1 MREINDYRDKN
12 VLVFGAG
19 MSGTNAALLLVKL
32 GAHVTL
38 TDAKS
43 ATEIADYQRLENAG
57 VKVVAGDSPVSLVD
71 SADLMVKNPGIPYTV
86 PLVQAA
92 LQKQI
97 PIICEVELASEISSA
112 PIIGVTGSNG
122 KTTTTTMISEML
134 SAGMSN
140 GKAYRAGNIGIP
152 ATQVAQR
159 VTAHDQIV
167 MELSSFM
174 LLGITQLH
182 PHIAVIT
189 NIYSNHLDY
198 HKTRANYVAAK
209 MRITKNQTNRDFL
222 VMNFDQPEWRK
233 LSQQSQALVV
243 PFSAQGQYEDGA
255 YQHRGKLYFRDE
267 FIMKADELKSNSE
280 PNIEN
285 ALAAIAVAKLS
296 GVPTAKIVEVLKTF
310 SGVRHRNQYVLTADG
325 REFYNDSK
333 ATDIEATQMALAG
346 MHQPVVLIAGGLDRG
361 YTFEKLEPELREHV
375 RGMVVFGETAEL
387 MKQAGTA
394 AGVPT
399 IKVVNNLDQ
408 AVPEAYQLSQPGDV
422 ILLSPANASWDQFAS
437 YEERG
442 DRFITNVE
450 QLTGQREEK

>member
-38 TDAKS
+38 TDAKP
-43 ATEIADYQRLENAG
+43 AAEIADYDRLVKAG
-57 VKVVAGDSPVSLVD
+57 INVVAGSSPESLVET
-71 SADLMVKNPGIPYTV
+71 ADLMVKNPGIPYSV

-92 LQKQI
+92 LHKSI
-97 PIICEVELASEISSA
+97 PIICEVELAAEISSA
-112 PIIGVTGSNG
+112 PIVAVTGSNG

-134 SAGMSN
+134 TAGMSN
-140 GKAYRAGNIGIP
+140 GTAYRAGNIGIP
-152 ATQVAQR
+152 ATQVAER
-159 VTAHDQIV
+159 DTSRDQIV

-174 LLGITQLH
+174 LLGITKFH

-198 HKTRANYVAAK
+198 HKTRENYVAAK
-209 MRITKNQTNRDFL
+209 MRITKNQTERDFL

-233 LSQQSQALVV
+233 LSQQSKAIVV
-243 PFSAQGQYEDGA
+243 PFSAQGNYEDGA

-267 FIMKADELKSNSE
+267 FIMNVTDLKVSGE
-280 PNIEN
+280 PNVEN

-296 GVPTAKIVEVLKTF
+296 GVPNDKIVEVLRTF
-310 SGVRHRNQYVLTADG
+310 SGVRHRNQYVLTAAG

-346 MHQPVVLIAGGLDRG
+346 MQKPVVLIAGGLDRG
-361 YTFEKLEPELREHV
+361 YTFEKLEPEFRDHV
-375 RGMVVFGETAEL
+375 RGLVVYGETAEL
-387 MKQAGTA
+387 LKQAGTT
-394 AGVPT
+394 AGVSD
-399 IKVVNNLDQ
+399 IKVVNNLDE
-408 AVPEAYQLSQPGDV
+408 AVPAAYDLSQPGDV
-422 ILLSPANASWDQFAS
+422 VLLSPANASWDQFAS

-442 DRFITNVE
+442 DRFIADVE
-450 QLTGQREEK
+450 KLTGQREEK